1 MYACIRLHVVYSIC
15 ELFDQLFGRL
25 LHAWVELH
33 MFMQSSMTACLD
45 DCSMHLLNCIC
56 LSSLIDFLHDCSMH
70 KFNVC
75 MYACICMYTSA
86 YVAFYNRLFGRS

>member
-1 MYACIRLHVVYSIC
+1 MYACIRLRVVDSIC

-33 MFMQSSMTACLD
+33 MIMQSSMTDCLD

-70 KFNVC
+70 KLYV
-75 MYACICMYTSA
+75 YICLCS
-86 YVAFYNRLFGRS
+86 VL